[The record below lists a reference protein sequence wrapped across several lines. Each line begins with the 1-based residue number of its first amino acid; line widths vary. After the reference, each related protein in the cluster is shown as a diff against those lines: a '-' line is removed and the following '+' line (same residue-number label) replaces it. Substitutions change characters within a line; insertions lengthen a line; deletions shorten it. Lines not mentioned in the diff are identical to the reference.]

1 MRLRPVRKNDIK
13 QLKKIYEEAFPANE
27 RAPFWLLIRRAFQ
40 HRADFWSLYDNDTW
54 TGLAYVVTHADL
66 AYIFYFAIDKELRG
80 KNYGTA
86 AIKAI
91 LEQYPGR
98 RVFLA
103 LEDWEEKCENKEQR
117 IKRHNFYLRCGLKD
131 LPYKLQEATVI
142 YRIMGIGGTVEAE
155 EYKSMINSYI
165 GWPFKYLFQMR
176 IVTS

>member
-1 MRLRPVRKNDIK
+1 MRSVRKKDLIR
-13 QLKKIYEEAFPANE
+13 LKNLYEEAFPADE
-27 RAPFWLLIRRAFQ
+27 RAPFWMLKRRAFQ
-40 HRADFWSLYDNDTW
+40 YRADFWNLYDNDKW

-80 KNYGTA
+80 RSYGTA

-131 LPYKLQEATVI
+131 LPYRLQEAGVI
-142 YRIMGIGGTVEAE
+142 YRIMGVGGAVRAE
-155 EYKSMINSYI
+155 EYKAMIDNYI
-165 GWPFKYLFQMR
+165 GWPFKYLVPMHM
-176 IVTS
+176 VMDS